1 MNLFTRGSGAFARL
15 ALVLLLVAVVAA
27 PAVASAGD
35 PASVGD
41 YRCVDATRVY
51 LGNAR
56 LFQTPCHVDSDA
68 IYRQIPEYREILEK
82 GLTDRDVQYHF
93 LMKKAAQKFSEA
105 VKAMAR
111 DNGNDLVA
119 EMGTVSKARD
129 QAPEVPDRTQAVI
142 SALTS

>member
-1 MNLFTRGSGAFARL
+1 MNLFTRGTGAFARL

-27 PAVASAGD
+27 PAVAS
-35 PASVGD
+35 VGD

-56 LFQTPCHVDSDA
+56 LFHTPCHVDSDA

-93 LMKKAAQKFSEA
+93 LMKKAAQKFAEAGIIDRPAPLQPSNVMLKDPETGKPTRVRYEVRDGEKVRVA
-105 VKAMAR
+105 VKS
-111 DNGNDLVA
+111 GV
-119 EMGTVSKARD
+119 
-129 QAPEVPDRTQAVI
+129 VI
-142 SALTS
+142 K

>member
-1 MNLFTRGSGAFARL
+1 MNLFTRGTGAFARL

-27 PAVASAGD
+27 PAVAS
-35 PASVGD
+35 VGD

-56 LFQTPCHVDSDA
+56 LFHTPCHVDSDA

-93 LMKKAAQKFSEA
+93 LMKKAAQKFAEA
-105 VKAMAR
+105 VKSMAR

-129 QAPEVPDRTQAVI
+129 EAPEVPDRTQAVI
-142 SALTS
+142 SALSS